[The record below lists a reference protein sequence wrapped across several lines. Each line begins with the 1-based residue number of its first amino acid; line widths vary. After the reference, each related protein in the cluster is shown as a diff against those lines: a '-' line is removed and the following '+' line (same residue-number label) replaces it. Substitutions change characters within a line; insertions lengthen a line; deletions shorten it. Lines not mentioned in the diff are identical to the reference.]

1 MQDQTEKTRY
11 EEISSLPIV
20 QEQRENEKRYK
31 TRSAFLTICCAIWF
45 IAALWFSLGLA
56 MLAAS
61 GSSYVLLEYYLG
73 KLFFIVPPVL
83 VGFLGKR
90 ALKKKYKV
98 HEDNVLGFF
107 LRFVVIFIAFIA
119 IIL

>member
-1 MQDQTEKTRY
+1 MQDQTEKTQY
-11 EEISSLPIV
+11 EDISSLPIV

-31 TRSAFLTICCAIWF
+31 IRSVFFTICCTIWF
-45 IAALWFSLGLA
+45 MIAFYFSLYLG

-73 KLFFIVPPVL
+73 KLFFLVPPVL

-98 HEDNVLGFF
+98 HEDNVLGSF
-107 LRFVVIFIAFIA
+107 LRFVVIFMVFVA